1 MSLAWA
7 VVFLAVFLIGLT
19 KSGFGSGV
27 GLMIVPMTVM
37 GLSHTRFGGGA
48 ALGLMLPLL
57 IAGDLLALWQYRRL
71 FSTKIVRKLLPG
83 TFLGVILGAAL
94 LWWFHSQPL
103 ARLTALIRLE
113 VGLEAVILVSLHWYR
128 IWRGNLLHG
137 EPTPTRST
145 LTGVFAGGSSTLA
158 HAAGPIIALYL
169 LPLRLDR
176 RVFVGTSAV
185 YFGILNVTKLP
196 AYAGSGQFNREVL
209 MLSAM
214 LLPLVVVGAVTG
226 AWLNKRMD
234 DRVFSKVVYAVT
246 FVLGVYLVV
255 VGARGLFLSA

>member
-1 MSLAWA
+1 MTLAWA
-7 VVFLAVFLIGLT
+7 TVFLAVFLIGLT

-37 GLSHTRFGGGA
+37 GLTHTRLGGGA

-57 IAGDLLALWQYRRL
+57 IAGDLLAVWQYRKL
-71 FSTKIVRKLLPG
+71 FSLPTVRKLLPG
-83 TFLGVILGAAL
+83 TFAGVIVGAAL

-113 VGLEAVILVSLHWYR
+113 VGLEAVILGSLHWYR
-128 IWRGNLLHG
+128 LWRGNLLHG
-137 EPTPTRST
+137 EPTRTRNT
-145 LTGVFAGGSSTLA
+145 LTGLFAGASSTLA

-185 YFGILNVTKLP
+185 YFGILNVAKLP
-196 AYAGSGQFNREVL
+196 AYAGSGQFSAEIFK
-209 MLSAM
+209 LSGM
-214 LLPLVVVGAVTG
+214 LLPLVVVGALSG

-234 DRVFSKVVYAVT
+234 DRVFSKVVYAAT
-246 FVLGVYLVV
+246 FVLGVYLV
-255 VGARGLFLSA
+255 G